1 MANWNWVGRTHR
13 WVFEKTGGRVG
24 SKLGGVPMLLL
35 STRGRRSGEWRTTP
49 LAYMPDDERCVVLAS
64 NNGQD
69 HHPAWWLNLEKDP
82 NATVQLRGRAVEV
95 VCRRATRAERDA
107 LWPRMVATNPT
118 WQRYPERT
126 TRDIPVVL
134 LEPR

>member
-1 MANWNWVGRTHR
+1 MANWAWIGRTHR
-13 WVFEKTGGRVG
+13 WVFEKTDGRVG
-24 SKLGGVPMLLL
+24 GKLGGIPMLLL

-49 LAYMPDDERCVVLAS
+49 LAYMPDGERCVVLGS

-69 HHPAWWLNLEKDP
+69 RDPAWWLNLEKDP
-82 NATVQLRGRAVEV
+82 NAKVRLPGREIEV
-95 VCRRATRAERDA
+95 ACRRATAAEREA
-107 LWPRMVATNPT
+107 LWPRMIAINPT
-118 WQRYPERT
+118 WQRYPKRT